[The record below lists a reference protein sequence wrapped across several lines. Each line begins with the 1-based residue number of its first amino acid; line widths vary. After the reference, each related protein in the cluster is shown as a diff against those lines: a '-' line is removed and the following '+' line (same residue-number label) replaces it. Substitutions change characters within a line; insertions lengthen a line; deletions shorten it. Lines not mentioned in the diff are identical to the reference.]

1 MDEQLKTQGSSV
13 CMIDKIHNLSLH
25 VLTLCGFGALLSLA
39 VNVITALTMFVLER
53 KQK

>member
-1 MDEQLKTQGSSV
+1 METGKVHKCAV
-13 CMIDKIHNLSLH
+13 CLADRLHHLSLW

-39 VNVITALTMFVLER
+39 VNVVTALTMFALER